1 VEQARCPNCA
11 RPVPEGARFCPACG
25 STLAAR
31 VDAAERRVVTA
42 IFADLAGS
50 TRLGEQLDPE
60 ILRTLVSEFFEI
72 AGREIRGHGG
82 TVEQFSGDAAVG
94 VFGLTSSHEDDAER
108 AVRTALAIVKALEP
122 LRATVHGQHRVAL
135 DVHIG
140 IESGEAVSGDPFA
153 GGTSVTGDA
162 LNVAAR
168 LEKSAAPG
176 QILVGPAAY
185 AATKHAVAYEPI
197 GDLALA
203 GKSLPVAAYQPMR
216 FLADIGEAR
225 GLGDLKAPLL
235 GRDEEMLQLLD
246 TAERLN
252 QDRKAMLFTI
262 LGAPGIGKSRLA
274 REASD
279 RLAARGWQVLHGRCL
294 PYGDGITYWPVAE
307 MARRAAGITPE
318 MGALEAVARL
328 VAAAPDAAVSDRLAF
343 AIGLTRESPVSGGGV
358 DREIAWA
365 FRRWVQAQAT
375 HQPLLLVFEDI
386 HWAEP
391 ALLDL
396 IEYLTTWI
404 GNAPV
409 LILCLARPEL
419 LDTRASWGAGRF
431 QASRIMLEPL
441 SRQESAALVGALLK
455 VEGLP
460 EKLRSEMLERAD
472 GNPLFVEELIRML
485 LDDGTIIREGDRWT
499 AAPTV
504 TDVQVPHTVE
514 ALIRARLD
522 TLPRAERTALQ
533 AGAVIGRSF
542 EREMLEALL
551 DDRSELAA
559 VLENLVLRDLISEEP
574 TPGEHVTYR
583 FKHILVRD
591 VAYATLPKARRA
603 ALHTRVAQA
612 LQALPGD
619 RATELIEIR
628 AYHLEEAVKL
638 ESELHGRASDALRE
652 EAVVALEASGRKAIT
667 RGDNRAAL
675 SFTERCLAL
684 GPEPAER
691 RLDIECLLLDAEYN
705 LGRYQRA
712 RDAGIRIAAAARAL
726 GRKDLEGR
734 AIFAQGRAI
743 WIGDPE
749 GSAEK
754 ALNRLAEA
762 EALLREAGDLAFL
775 YEAVYQRAFGG
786 WWFGNLEEAWSGWSE
801 ARDIARQLGDRGREA
816 RACTYLGG
824 VRYHQGRLAEAKEL
838 RRQAMQLGAE
848 GGSRMDWG
856 LATARYGL
864 LVALTDSID
873 EGMRLSEIALPAQE
887 ESGDIFE
894 LARSLDQI
902 GRLHRLKGMASEAVA
917 YFERALALS
926 VQMQETGFRAEIER
940 DLADAL
946 LELGDRASAAAHAE
960 AGVEVVAADDYASV
974 ANTKMV
980 LGRVRLRQ
988 GRATEGETL
997 LRDAVAVV
1005 ERTDYVAERWEQ
1017 YLALTEFLIGQG
1029 RQEEAQEWMEKT
1041 RSIGALYGEHS
1052 PLAAYV
1058 EQRLAAVSPTLAADR
1073 P

>member
-1 VEQARCPNCA
+1 MDPARCLNCQQ
-11 RPVPEGARFCPACG
+11 PVPERARFCPACG
-25 STLAAR
+25 ATLAAR

-42 IFADLAGS
+42 IFAALAGS

-94 VFGLTSSHEDDAER
+94 VFGLTSSHEDDGER

-122 LRATVHGQHRVAL
+122 LRAAVRGQHRVAL

-140 IESGEAVSGDPFA
+140 IESGEVVSGDPFA

-185 AATKHAVAYEPI
+185 AATKHAIAYEPI
-197 GDLALA
+197 GDLTLA
-203 GKSLPVAAYQPMR
+203 GKSLPVAAYQPVR

-279 RLAARGWQVLHGRCL
+279 RLAARGWQVLRGRCL
-294 PYGDGITYWPVAE
+294 PYGEGITYWPVAE

-318 MGALEAVARL
+318 IGALEAVARL
-328 VAAAPDAAVSDRLAF
+328 VASSPDAAVSDRLAF
-343 AIGLTRESPVSGGGV
+343 AIGLTRESPVSGGGI

-375 HQPLLLVFEDI
+375 HQPLLIVFEDI
-386 HWAEP
+386 HWAEL

-396 IEYLTTWI
+396 IEYLATWS

-419 LDTRASWGAGRF
+419 LDKRASWGAGRF

-472 GNPLFVEELIRML
+472 GNPFFVEELIRML

-504 TDVQVPHTVE
+504 KDVQVPHTVE

-542 EREMLEALL
+542 ERQMLEALL
-551 DDRSELAA
+551 DDQSGLDA

-574 TPGEHVTYR
+574 NPGEHVTYR
-583 FKHILVRD
+583 FKHILVLD

-603 ALHTRVAQA
+603 ALHSRVAQA
-612 LQALPGD
+612 LQTLPSD
-619 RATELIEIR
+619 RATELLEIR

-638 ESELHGRASDALRE
+638 ESELHGRASDGLRE
-652 EAVVALEASGRKAIT
+652 EALSALEASGRKAIT

-684 GPEPAER
+684 GPEPAEH

-705 LGRYQRA
+705 LGRHQRT
-712 RDAGIRIAAAARAL
+712 REAGIRIAAAARAL

-734 AIFAQGRAI
+734 AILAQGRAL

-762 EALLREAGDLAFL
+762 EALLREAGDLPFL
-775 YEAVYQRAFGG
+775 YEAVYQLAFGG
-786 WWFGNLEEAWSGWSE
+786 WWFGNLEEAWRGWSE
-801 ARDIARQLGDRGREA
+801 AREIARQLGDRGREA

-824 VRYHQGRLAEAKEL
+824 VRFHQGRLAEAKEL
-838 RRQAMQLGAE
+838 RRQAVQLGAE
-848 GGSRMDWG
+848 GGSRIDWA
-856 LATARYGL
+856 LATCDYGL
-864 LVALTDSID
+864 LVAFTDSLD
-873 EGMRLSEIALPAQE
+873 EGLRLIESALPAQE
-887 ESGDIFE
+887 ESGDIFD
-894 LARSLDQI
+894 LASSVNQI
-902 GRLHRLKGMASEAVA
+902 GRLYLLKGMTAQAVP
-917 YFERALALS
+917 YHERALGLS
-926 VQMQETGFRAEIER
+926 EQMQETGYRPEIER
-940 DLADAL
+940 DLAYAK
-946 LELGDRASAAAHAE
+946 LELGDLAGAAAHAE
-960 AGVEVVAADDYASV
+960 AGAQVVAADDWVSV
-974 ANTKMV
+974 ASTKMV
-980 LGRVRLRQ
+980 LGRVRAGQ
-988 GRATEGETL
+988 GRTEEAETL
-997 LRDAVAVV
+997 LREAVAVM
-1005 ERTDYVAERWEQ
+1005 ERTDYVADRWEC
-1017 YLALTEFLIGQG
+1017 YLSVTEFLVAQG
-1029 RQEEAQEWMEKT
+1029 RREEAREWMQKT
-1041 RSIGALYGEHS
+1041 RAITTLYGEHS

-1058 EQRLAAVSPTLAADR
+1058 EHRLAAVTPTLAADR